1 MSEELEQARKKINDQ
16 AEEIVELY
24 SLNDDLEQYTRKN
37 SLKTCG
43 IPEKAYNS
51 TEEAILKVAE
61 TLEIPM
67 CQEDIAISHHLN
79 RKGSEKGI
87 RPIIV
92 KFVSPKVKTRLYKS
106 RAKLKNVR
114 VSNLFPRYS
123 AATRT
128 EGGRIFI
135 N

>member
-24 SLNDDLEQYTRKN
+24 SLNDDLEQYIRKN
-37 SLKTCG
+37 SLKICG

-51 TEEAILKVAE
+51 TEEAVLKVAE
-61 TLEIPM
+61 TLEVPM

-79 RKGSEKGI
+79 RKGSEKGV
-87 RPIIV
+87 RPIIM
-92 KFVSPKVKTRLYKS
+92 KFVSHKVKTRLYKS
-106 RAKLKNVR
+106 RTKLKNVR
-114 VSNLFPRYS
+114 VSNLFPRCS

-128 EGGRIFI
+128 EGGHIFNI
-135 N
+135 